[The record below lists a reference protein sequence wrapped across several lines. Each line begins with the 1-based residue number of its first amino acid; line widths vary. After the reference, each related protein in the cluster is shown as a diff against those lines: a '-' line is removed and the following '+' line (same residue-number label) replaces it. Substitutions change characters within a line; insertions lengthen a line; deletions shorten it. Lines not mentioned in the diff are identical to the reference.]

1 MIRVYYATN
10 RDLTITGGNPSFGTG
25 FHNDSPHNLRFGW
38 ADVIQNSDDDY
49 AVQTVHL
56 AEDPKSPGF
65 DATAL
70 PDGAVIGSRD
80 TFEMVRQEMQSGACD
95 VICLIHGYASDFE
108 TALARAAEISV
119 DYSTS
124 SKRMIG
130 FVFSWPSNGS
140 MIPMLDYYSDRHDA
154 EASGHAI
161 ARAFKM
167 LTQFLKELKDSSY
180 CQQSIHLVAHSMGNW
195 ALGNA
200 MDDIIDLYNGKP
212 PRLFDQVFL
221 MAADAD
227 NDALE
232 EDRRLGRLHEI
243 CNGINVYFSRDDRAL
258 MISDITK
265 FNPDRLGATG
275 PKRRDRLSR
284 KVSLIDCRHVDQPDR
299 TSEEDG
305 KQWDLSV
312 HQYYRLRRE
321 VIEDV
326 QQVLSGAPPADVSGR
341 RFMLD
346 DRSYQIVPFSGRE
359 EIDPS

>member
-1 MIRVYYATN
+1 
-10 RDLTITGGNPSFGTG
+10 
-25 FHNDSPHNLRFGW
+25 
-38 ADVIQNSDDDY
+38 
-49 AVQTVHL
+49 
-56 AEDPKSPGF
+56 
-65 DATAL
+65 
-70 PDGAVIGSRD
+70 
-80 TFEMVRQEMQSGACD
+80 
-95 VICLIHGYASDFE
+95 
-108 TALARAAEISV
+108 
-119 DYSTS
+119 
-124 SKRMIG
+124 
-130 FVFSWPSNGS
+130 

-232 EDRRLGRLHEI
+232 KDRRLGRLHEI

-275 PKRRDRLSR
+275 PNRRDCLNR
-284 KVSLIDCRHVDQPDR
+284 KVSLIDCRYVDQPDR

-326 QQVLSGAPPADVSGR
+326 QQVLSGVPPADVSGR

-346 DRSYQIVPFSGRE
+346 DRSYQIVPFLDRS
-359 EIDPS
+359 